1 MAFVRV
7 TGWRPGLQK
16 ISMTKVYRRELGITL
31 KPAKEMTDALL
42 AGEVQEFEVIPVSRA
57 EAIADELRQL
67 GGVVDVLPTRR
78 AV

>member
-1 MAFVRV
+1 MALVRV
-7 TGWRPGLQK
+7 TGWRRGLQK

-42 AGEVQEFEVIPVSRA
+42 AGEVQEFEVMPDSRA
-57 EAIADELRQL
+57 VAIAEELRQL
-67 GGVVDVLPTRR
+67 GGVVEVVPTRR